1 MEETNDKKYCVYM
14 HISPSNKRYIGITSI
29 SPPEDR
35 WKNGHGY
42 RHNEYFSR
50 AIDKYGWENFQHQ
63 IIANDLTEDEAIEME
78 ISLISEYN
86 TTDINYG
93 YNLTSGGE
101 VGKIYS
107 KEAREK
113 MSKNHADVSG
123 ENNPRYGIRVSQE
136 TRDKISQSL
145 IGKLSGDK
153 HPLYGKGHTDESK
166 QKMSQSMK
174 ERMSIPENVP
184 FYGRHHTEE
193 TKKLFSD
200 QRKEN
205 WKDEEYRKKHSG
217 ENAPNYGKTRGK
229 SWMAKKV
236 IRLADGKIYECVRD
250 GADDNDIKYGTFLYK
265 CHKGYGFMFYNEWFA
280 QQNDSN
286 EIEPIENLEEDEI

>member
-86 TTDINYG
+86 TTNINYG

-101 VGKIYS
+101 VGKIYR

-113 MSKNHADVSG
+113 LEIADDEIVLFFRAQNEFKGTPYIVEAMKLLDTTKNSSYS
-123 ENNPRYGIRVSQE
+123 N
-136 TRDKISQSL
+136 
-145 IGKLSGDK
+145 KLS
-153 HPLYGKGHTDESK
+153 
-166 QKMSQSMK
+166 
-174 ERMSIPENVP
+174 I
-184 FYGRHHTEE
+184 
-193 TKKLFSD
+193 
-200 QRKEN
+200 
-205 WKDEEYRKKHSG
+205 
-217 ENAPNYGKTRGK
+217 
-229 SWMAKKV
+229 
-236 IRLADGKIYECVRD
+236 
-250 GADDNDIKYGTFLYK
+250 FL
-265 CHKGYGFMFYNEWFA
+265 
-280 QQNDSN
+280 
-286 EIEPIENLEEDEI
+286 L